1 MKFQPP
7 RGTRDLAPEE
17 MIRREYIFNVIKD
30 VFEKYGFDPLET
42 PAFESW
48 ELLSRKGGGGD
59 AIKDEIYYFKD
70 KSERELGLR
79 FDLTVPLARF
89 VANNPQLPK
98 PFKRYQIGRV
108 WRYDRPQ
115 AGRFRE
121 FWQADI
127 DIVGSSKMDC
137 EVECLAA
144 VCGILEKLGFKNF
157 FIRLN
162 NRKILNGLVKYMK
175 IKEEKA
181 TEIFRSLDKIE
192 KIGKEGVKEE
202 LEKIIPQNKAIEL
215 MTIIETSGKIEDI
228 ESKLKCFVNK
238 SKELKEG
245 ISELKE
251 IIRKS
256 KLYDINNKIKIDLS
270 LVRGLDYYTSSIF
283 EITVKTK
290 KNVGSISGGGR
301 YDKLIGLY
309 GGQSLPAVGI
319 SLGVDRIY
327 EIMISENMFNPSP
340 TKTQVF
346 VVCVNDN
353 VRKDCINIVREL
365 RRYGINTQIDL
376 MGRDIKKQLTYV
388 NSKRIPYA
396 LIVGPKEIKE
406 KTYTLRDM
414 KTGKEERVKLKDIKT
429 KIEC

>member
-30 VFEKYGFDPLET
+30 VFERYGFDPLET

-137 EVECLAA
+137 EVECLAT
-144 VCGILEKLGFKNF
+144 VCEILEKLGFKNF
-157 FIRLN
+157 FIRVN

-175 IKEEKA
+175 IKEERTA
-181 TEIFRSLDKIE
+181 EIFRALDKIE
-192 KIGKEGVKEE
+192 KIGKEKVKKE
-202 LEKIIPQNKAIEL
+202 LGKIIPQNKVAEL
-215 MTIIETSGKIEDI
+215 MNIIETSGKIESI
-228 ESKLKCFVNK
+228 ESKLKRFANT
-238 SKELKEG
+238 SKELKQG
-245 ISELKE
+245 LLELKE
-251 IIRKS
+251 IVEKS
-256 KLYDINNKIKIDLS
+256 KMYGINNKIKIDLS
-270 LVRGLDYYTSSIF
+270 LVRGLDYYTGSIF
-283 EITVKTK
+283 EISVKTK
-290 KNVGSISGGGR
+290 KSVGSISGGGR

-309 GGQSLPAVGI
+309 GGQPLPAVGI

-327 EIMISENMFNPSP
+327 EIMLSENMFDTPL
-340 TKTQVF
+340 TKTQIF
-346 VVCVNDN
+346 VVCVNDS
-353 VRKDCINIVREL
+353 VRKNCVEVAQKLREF
-365 RRYGINTQIDL
+365 GINTQIDL
-376 MGRDIKKQLTYV
+376 MGRDIKKQLAYV
-388 NSKRIPYA
+388 NSKKIPYA

-406 KTYTLRDM
+406 RTYTLRNM
-414 KTGKEERVKLKDIKT
+414 KTGREERVKLENIKT
-429 KIEC
+429 KIRF